1 MKKIEP
7 SKKNP
12 IRSYIPELEKKNS
25 TISVGMK
32 YKPGFIEQYK
42 EIMKFILNKKT
53 NNILCN
59 IDDAI
64 KVLYLIELIIK
75 KAKK

>member
-1 MKKIEP
+1 
-7 SKKNP
+7 
-12 IRSYIPELEKKNS
+12 
-25 TISVGMK
+25 MK
-32 YKPGFIEQYK
+32 YKPGFIEQYR